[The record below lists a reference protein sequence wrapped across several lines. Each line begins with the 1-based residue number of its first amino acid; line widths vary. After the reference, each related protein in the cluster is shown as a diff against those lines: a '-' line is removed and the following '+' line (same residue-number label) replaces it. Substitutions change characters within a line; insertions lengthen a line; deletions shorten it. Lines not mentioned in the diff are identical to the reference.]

1 MGFLPKHAEV
11 DRNAELE
18 SRCAFLAAALESITD
33 YVYALDRSC
42 RFVYANKATYEMFGE
57 SESVIVGKRLAD
69 VGLGPEL
76 GAKLEG
82 WVDRIFATGEQMRD
96 EIYYVAPDGS
106 PGFYQLVWGPIC
118 GTGGAVELVLGVSRR
133 TTERRKLEERL
144 AGNEARLQAITELSP
159 TLLWETDANGDSFMA
174 NAQWMKYVGGSAS
187 GVQNFGWLDA
197 IHPADRPGSESA
209 FRDAFRNG
217 TPLELQHRIRASDG
231 TYRWFMVR
239 HVPIVN
245 EAGTI
250 LRWLGAA
257 TDVHDQHLALHA
269 VEHQVESRTRERDSL
284 RRRLLAADEA
294 QRRSLARELHDQLGQ
309 QMTGLSIGLDRVQ
322 SLTDLNEHPDA
333 VALHERVGE
342 LRDLTTEII
351 KTIRYVTLEL
361 RAPELDDMGVQS
373 AIQTYVREWGRRY
386 DVETH
391 FDGPDPEVVVSPE
404 ASSTL
409 YRIVQEALTN
419 VIKHA
424 NARRI
429 DVALKRSDDG
439 IVLSVRDDGD
449 GFDVEAVR
457 ARSKV
462 TRRLGLASIQER
474 VFLSSGTFTIRSHLG
489 DGSGLEV
496 TIPDQE
502 LAKDE

>member
-1 MGFLPKHAEV
+1 
-11 DRNAELE
+11 LE
-18 SRCAFLAAALESITD
+18 RRCAFLSAALGSVTD
-33 YVYALDRSC
+33 CVYALDRSR
-42 RFVYANKATYEMFGE
+42 RFVYARET
-57 SESVIVGKRLAD
+57 IHIGKQLAD
-69 VGLGPEL
+69 LGLEPEL
-76 GAKLEG
+76 HAKLERC
-82 WVDRIFATGEQMRD
+82 VDNIFATGEHLRD
-96 EIYYVAPDGS
+96 EVLYVT
-106 PGFYQLVWGPIC
+106 PGGTPELYQLMWRPLFDA
-118 GTGGAVELVLGVSRR
+118 GGAVELVVCVARLATGRR
-133 TTERRKLEERL
+133 ALEERL
-144 AGNEARLQAITELSP
+144 AGTEARLRAITELSP
-159 TLLWETDANGDSFMA
+159 TLLWETGVNGDGFTA
-174 NAQWMKYVGGSAS
+174 NAQWVKYVGRSAT
-187 GVQNFGWLDA
+187 GAEKVELLDA
-197 IHPADRPGSESA
+197 IHPADLPASAAA
-209 FRDAFRNG
+209 FRKAFQNG
-217 TPLELQHRIRASDG
+217 SPLELQYRIRASDG

-245 EAGTI
+245 DNGAI
-250 LRWLGAA
+250 VRWLGAA
-257 TDVHDQHLALHA
+257 TDVHDQHRALDA

-322 SLTDLNEHPDA
+322 SLTELSDYPGA
-333 VALHERVGE
+333 AALHERVGE
-342 LRDLTTEII
+342 LRDLTAEMI
-351 KTIRYVTLEL
+351 KAVRYVTLEL

-391 FDGPDPEVVVSPE
+391 FDGPDPAVVVSPE

-424 NARRI
+424 NAHRI
-429 DVALKRSDDG
+429 DVALKRCDDG
-439 IVLSVRDDGD
+439 VMLAVRDDGA

-474 VFLSSGTFTIRSHLG
+474 VFLSSGTFTIRSHPG

-502 LAKDE
+502 FSKDE

>member
-1 MGFLPKHAEV
+1 V
-11 DRNAELE
+11 
-18 SRCAFLAAALESITD
+18 
-33 YVYALDRSC
+33 
-42 RFVYANKATYEMFGE
+42 
-57 SESVIVGKRLAD
+57 
-69 VGLGPEL
+69 
-76 GAKLEG
+76 
-82 WVDRIFATGEQMRD
+82 
-96 EIYYVAPDGS
+96 YYVAPDGN
-106 PGFYQLVWGPIC
+106 PGFYQLVWGPAYDA
-118 GTGGAVELVLGVSRR
+118 GGAVELIVGVSRL

-144 AGNEARLQAITELSP
+144 AGYEARLHAITELSP
-159 TLLWETDANGDSFMA
+159 TLLWETDVDGDGFTA
-174 NAQWMKYVGGSAS
+174 NAQWTKYVGQAAT
-187 GVQNFGWLDA
+187 GVQNFGWRDA
-197 IHPADRPGSESA
+197 IHPADRSGSESA
-209 FRDAFRNG
+209 FRSAFHDG
-217 TPLELQHRIRASDG
+217 TPMVVQHRVRASDG

-245 EAGTI
+245 DNGTI
-250 LRWLGAA
+250 VRWLGAA
-257 TDVHDQHLALHA
+257 TDVHDQHLALDA
-269 VEHQVESRTRERDSL
+269 VEHQVENRTRERDSL

-322 SLTDLNEHPDA
+322 SLTNLNEHPEAA
-333 VALHERVGE
+333 VLHERVGE
-342 LRDLTTEII
+342 LRHLTTEMI
-351 KTIRYVTLEL
+351 KAVRYVTLEL

-373 AIQTYVREWGRRY
+373 AIQTYVLEWGRRY

-391 FDGPDPEVVVSPE
+391 FDGPDPQVVVSPE

-429 DVALKRSDDG
+429 DVALKLCDDG
-439 IVLSVRDDGD
+439 VMLSVRDDGD

-474 VFLSSGTFTIRSHLG
+474 VFLSSGTFTIRSHPG

-502 LAKDE
+502 FAKDE